1 MKKEE
6 LLRRIDEGKISFE
19 EIKSENYDFDIILQM
34 FNFFMENEAMQLAT
48 PEQQKY
54 LLSNMGC
61 YNAKLYRQLA
71 PYIKPEIWADS
82 KLAYM
87 ILARCAPD
95 FSSSDEYIR
104 EFQKYVPLIKKA
116 EVENNAMLGVCSGDS
131 EEEVRAHQVLK
142 LLKITTS
149 QN

>member
-6 LLRRIDEGKISFE
+6 LLRRIDDGKISFE
-19 EIKSENYDFDIILQM
+19 EIKSENYDFDVILQM

-95 FSSSDEYIR
+95 FSCSDEYIR
-104 EFQKYVPLIKKA
+104 ELKKYVPLINKV
-116 EVENNAMLGVCSGDS
+116 EVENNAMFGVCSGDS
-131 EEEVRAHQVLK
+131 EEEIRAHQVLK
-142 LLKITTS
+142 LLS
-149 QN
+149 EN